1 MEFLKEQGFT
11 DKDIKDIVDNNYENL
26 LENVKLNHEN
36 VQSIIDYLLGIGL
49 ERETIKELFM
59 YQIGL
64 FFKTKEEIQ
73 TSFDEYEIDS
83 IVKSLNFDVDN
94 VELIDFI

>member
-1 MEFLKEQGFT
+1 MNFLKEQGFT
-11 DKDIKDIVDNNYENL
+11 DKDIKDITDNNYENI
-26 LENVKLNHEN
+26 LENIKLNHEN
-36 VQSIIDYLLGIGL
+36 VQSIIDYLLGIGI
-49 ERETIKELFM
+49 ERETLKELFM

-83 IVKSLNFDVDN
+83 IVKSLNFDADS
-94 VELIDFI
+94 VELIEFI

>member
-1 MEFLKEQGFT
+1 MNFLKEQGFT
-11 DKDIKDIVDNNYENL
+11 DKDIKDITDSNYENI
-26 LENVKLNHEN
+26 LENIKLNHEN
-36 VQSIIDYLLGIGL
+36 VQSIIDYLLGIGI
-49 ERETIKELFM
+49 ERETLKELFM

-83 IVKSLNFDVDN
+83 IVKSLNFDADS
-94 VELIDFI
+94 VELIEFI